1 MSESK
6 YESQIQA
13 VAAPV
18 GDVWRVLSNL
28 ENLEKV
34 RDLLP
39 QDKIQE
45 LTITADYVR
54 IKVDG
59 LGMPLT
65 IRIVEREEL
74 RTLKFGIDGSPIP
87 VNMWIQMKDVA
98 PYDTRLKL
106 TLKAEIP
113 MMFRLMLD
121 KKIQQGIDE
130 AALMLSKFP
139 YTQW

>member
-6 YESQIQA
+6 YESQIQT

-106 TLKAEIP
+106 TLKVEIP

-121 KKIQQGIDE
+121 KKIQHGIDE